1 MLSSFVAGLVQFPSR
16 LHSVLARG
24 VLGAVGCVLALAVAG
39 CQSPSPERSS
49 LFRRMDSADTG
60 VQFSNQITE
69 TQALNVITFE
79 YMYNGA
85 GVGVGDVND
94 DDRPDLF
101 FAANMGNSALYL
113 NEGDF
118 QFRDVTE
125 RAGIDT
131 AGKWANG
138 VSMVDIN
145 HDGHLDLYVSVGG
158 PYTDPQRRANELYV
172 NQGDG
177 TFAERAAM
185 YGLADTA
192 HTTQTAFFDYDRD
205 GDLDAYLLTSGF
217 EEEGSNVV
225 DPKKTQGEAVN
236 TDRLYRNDGGTF
248 TDVSEEAG
256 IQIEGYGLGV
266 TILDVNRDGWPDV
279 YAANDYVSND
289 LLYVNNQDGTFTD
302 RASSILRHQS
312 YAAMGTD
319 AADVNNDG
327 WRDLMT
333 LDMLPPT
340 NERLK
345 RMYATVGAPRAR
357 SERQNGYD
365 PQVKRNTLQL
375 HTGFTPEGRPTF
387 SEIGAL
393 AGIHATDWS
402 WGPLLADF
410 DNDGWRDLFV
420 TNGLPRD
427 ITQRDFAN
435 YKLQVLQKQGNTPR
449 SVRQLYEASRDL
461 DGAHL
466 HNFLFENNGAAPSPS
481 GSGLTFTDR
490 SADWGMDR
498 ASYSMGAAYAD
509 LDGDGDLDLVVNN
522 LNAPASLYQNT
533 ATDTPGH
540 HFLRVR
546 LDGPPKNPRGL
557 GTRLSVHAGNRS
569 WHARQSVYRGYK
581 SSVPGP
587 LHVGLDT
594 LAAVDS
600 VVVVWPDGRRQRRTD
615 VNANQ
620 TITLRHAAAS
630 GSHTWAAERRSAP
643 PRFAEVT
650 DERGLS
656 FVHEDPYYSDF
667 EAQPLLPHTFSQ
679 LGPGMAVRD
688 VNDDG
693 REDVFVGGAFRQSG
707 RLYTQQPDG
716 TFEGTALSDGD
727 NYEETTGALFFD
739 ANGDDHTDLYVAS
752 GGNEYD
758 QGSRYYQDRLFLGDG
773 PGAFEPAPDRLP
785 TMTTSS
791 SVVTAADY
799 DRDGDLDLFVGGR
812 VTPKQYPRPPRSHL
826 LENRDGRFV
835 DVTASAAPAL
845 QRAGMVTGAL
855 WTDVND
861 DGWRDLMVVG
871 EWMPISVYV
880 NEEGQL
886 TPATDRLGLAGT
898 VGWWNSLVSGDFD
911 RDGDTDYVAG
921 NLGQN
926 TLLQNNEAG
935 PVRVHFDDFNG
946 DGRTDPILS
955 RYVQGTSVP
964 VPFRNDLLR
973 QLPFLQAEYTSFE
986 HYAQTPLDQLLPS
999 GALSEATS
1007 YEIDTFQSS
1016 YVENTDD
1023 GFAVRPLPLRVQAAP
1038 VFGMRSGH
1046 YDGDGV
1052 RDLLLIGNSHA
1063 PDPFTGRYDALHGA
1077 LLRGRGDGTFRYVDG
1092 TDNGFYVEGDGTA
1105 LVELPGAGGERL
1117 VLAARND
1124 AALSVFRAPRPP
1136 GTRRVAVRPSEVRAQ
1151 LTYEDGSVEQVE
1163 IHDGSGYLSQS
1174 SRSLVVPDGVV
1185 AVTLTTRQG
1194 AERTWRP

>member
-1 MLSSFVAGLVQFPSR
+1 MLTYFVSHLVRFPVRLQTSR
-16 LHSVLARG
+16 TWRLVG
-24 VLGAVGCVLALAVAG
+24 VVGCLLALATSG
-39 CQSPSPERSS
+39 CQQSAPERPS
-49 LFRRMDSADTG
+49 LFQRMDSADTG
-60 VQFSNQITE
+60 VQFTNQITE

-94 DDRPDLF
+94 DGRPDLF

-118 QFRDVTE
+118 QFREITAE
-125 RAGIDT
+125 AGIDT
-131 AGKWANG
+131 EGKWANG

-145 HDGHLDLYVSVGG
+145 HDGHLDIYVSVGG
-158 PYTDPQRRANELYV
+158 PYTDPERRANELYV

-177 TFAERAAM
+177 TFAERAAA

-192 HTTQTAFFDYDRD
+192 HTTHTAFVDYDRD

-225 DPKKTQGEAVN
+225 DPKKTEGEAVN
-236 TDRLYRNDGGTF
+236 TDRLYRNDDGVF

-266 TILDVNRDGWPDV
+266 TILDVNRDGWPDI

-302 RASSILRHQS
+302 RAGSILRHQS

-327 WRDLMT
+327 WRDLVT

-345 RMYATVGAPRAR
+345 RMYATVGESRSR
-357 SERQNGYD
+357 SEQRTGYD

-375 HTGFTPEGRPTF
+375 HAGLTPAGRPTF

-393 AGIHATDWS
+393 AGVHATDWS
-402 WGPLLADF
+402 WSPLLADF

-435 YKLQVLQKQGNTPR
+435 YKLRVLQQQGNTPR
-449 SVRQLYEASRDL
+449 SVQRLYEASRDL

-466 HNFLFENNGAAPSPS
+466 HNFLFENDGAAPSPS

-498 ASYSMGAAYAD
+498 KSYSMGAAYAD

-540 HFLRVR
+540 NFLRVR

-557 GTRLSVHAGNRS
+557 GTRLSVYAGARS

-594 LAAVDS
+594 IAAVDS
-600 VVVVWPDGRRQRRTD
+600 VVVVWPDGRRQRRTAVD
-615 VNANQ
+615 ANQ
-620 TITLRHAAAS
+620 EITADYAEAA
-630 GSHTWAAERRSAP
+630 GTHRWAAEQGSAP
-643 PRFAEVT
+643 TQFTEVSA
-650 DERGLS
+650 ERGLS
-656 FVHEDPYYSDF
+656 FRHEDPYYSDF
-667 EAQPLLPHTFSQ
+667 DAQPLLPHKFSR
-679 LGPGMAVRD
+679 LGPGMAVGD
-688 VNDDG
+688 VNGDG

-707 RLYTQQPDG
+707 RLYTQGPDG
-716 TFEGTALSDGD
+716 TFEGTALSGGN
-727 NYEETTGALFFD
+727 NYEEATGALFFD
-739 ANGDDHTDLYVAS
+739 ANGDGHEDLYVAS

-758 QGSRYYQDRLFLGDG
+758 RGSQYYQDRLFLGDG
-773 PGAFEPAPDRLP
+773 TGALEPAPDRLP
-785 TMTTSS
+785 TMTTST

-835 DVTASAAPAL
+835 DVTASVAPAL

-855 WTDVND
+855 WTDVNN
-861 DGWRDLMVVG
+861 DGRRDLMVVG

-880 NEEGQL
+880 NEGGRL
-886 TPATDRLGLAGT
+886 VPATDRLGLAGT
-898 VGWWNSLVSGDFD
+898 VGWWNGLVSGDFD

-921 NLGQN
+921 NLGRN
-926 TLLQNNEAG
+926 TLLKNTEAG
-935 PVRVHFDDFNG
+935 PVRLHFDDFNG

-973 QLPFLQAEYTSFE
+973 QLPFLQEEYSSFE
-986 HYAQTPLDQLLPS
+986 RYARTPLNQLLPS

-1007 YEIDTFQSS
+1007 YHVDTFQSS

-1038 VFGMRSGH
+1038 VFGMHSGH
-1046 YDGDGV
+1046 YDDDGV

-1092 TDNGFYVEGDGTA
+1092 SDNGFYVEGDGTA
-1105 LVELPGAGGERL
+1105 LVELAGADGERL

-1124 AALSVFRAPRPP
+1124 DALKAFRAPRPP
-1136 GTRRVAVRPSEVRAQ
+1136 GTHRVPVRPSEVEAR
-1151 LTYEDGSVEQVE
+1151 LTYEDGRVERVE

-1174 SRSLVVPDGVV
+1174 SRTLVVPGGVV
-1185 AVTLTTRQG
+1185 AATLTTRRG

>member
-1 MLSSFVAGLVQFPSR
+1 MQFPTR
-16 LHSVLARG
+16 LPSVPAWI
-24 VLGAVGCVLALAVAG
+24 VLGVVGGVLALAVGG
-39 CQSPSPERSS
+39 CQAPAPDRPP
-49 LFRRMDSADTG
+49 LFRRMDTAATG
-60 VQFSNQITE
+60 VQFANRITE
-69 TQALNVITFE
+69 SPALNVITFE

-85 GVGVGDVND
+85 GVGVGDVNGD
-94 DDRPDLF
+94 GRPDLF

-118 QFRDVTE
+118 RFRDVTD

-131 AGKWANG
+131 EGKWANG

-145 HDGHLDLYVSVGG
+145 HDGHLDIYVSVGG

-177 TFAERAAM
+177 TFAERAAA

-192 HTTQTAFFDYDRD
+192 HTTHTAFVDYDKD

-225 DPKKTQGEAVN
+225 DPRKMEGQAVN
-236 TDRLYRNDGGTF
+236 TDRLYRNDDSTF
-248 TDVSEEAG
+248 TDVSAAAG
-256 IQIEGYGLGV
+256 IQGEGYGLGV
-266 TILDVNRDGWPDV
+266 TILDVNRDGWPDL

-289 LLYVNNQDGTFTD
+289 LLYVNDRDGTFTE
-302 RASSILRHQS
+302 RAGSILRHQS

-327 WRDLMT
+327 WRDLVT

-345 RMYATVGAPRAR
+345 RMYATVGEAR
-357 SERQNGYD
+357 SRSELRTGYD

-375 HTGFTPEGRPTF
+375 HAGLTPEGRPTF

-393 AGIHATDWS
+393 AGVHATDWS
-402 WGPLLADF
+402 WSPLLADF
-410 DNDGWRDLFV
+410 NNDGWRDLFV

-449 SVRQLYEASRDL
+449 TVRRLYEASRDL

-466 HNFLFENNGAAPSPS
+466 HNFLFENDGPAESPS

-490 SADWGMDR
+490 SADWGMD
-498 ASYSMGAAYAD
+498 APSYSMGAAYAD

-533 ATDTPGH
+533 ASETLDR

-546 LDGPPKNPRGL
+546 LEGPPQNPRGL
-557 GTRLSVHAGNRS
+557 GARLAVYAGARS

-594 LAAVDS
+594 VAAVDS
-600 VVVVWPDGRRQRRTD
+600 VVVTWPDGRRQRRTGVAAD
-615 VNANQ
+615 Q
-620 TITLRHAAAS
+620 TITVDHAAAT
-630 GSHTWAAERRSAP
+630 GTHRWAAERFSP
-643 PRFAEVT
+643 PSRFTAVT

-656 FVHEDPYYSDF
+656 FTHEDPYYSDF
-667 EAQPLLPHTFSQ
+667 DAQPVLPHKFSQ
-679 LGPGMAVRD
+679 LGPGMAVGD
-688 VNDDG
+688 VNGDG

-707 RLYTQQPDG
+707 RVYTQGPDG
-716 TFEGTALSDGD
+716 TFEGTALSNGD
-727 NYEETTGALFFD
+727 NYEETTGALFLD
-739 ANGDDHTDLYVAS
+739 ANGDGHEDLYVAS

-758 QGSRYYQDRLFLGDG
+758 RGSSYYQDRLFLGDG
-773 PGAFEPAPDRLP
+773 TGAFAPAPDRLP
-785 TMTTSS
+785 SMTTST

-812 VTPKQYPRPPRSHL
+812 VTPKQYPRPPRSYL

-835 DVTASAAPAL
+835 DVTASVAPAL
-845 QRAGMVTGAL
+845 RRVGMVTGAL

-861 DGWRDLMVVG
+861 DGRRDLMVVG
-871 EWMPISVYV
+871 EWMPISVFV
-880 NEEGQL
+880 NRDGRL
-886 TPATDRLGLAGT
+886 TPATDRLGLGGT

-921 NLGQN
+921 NLGRN
-926 TLLQNNEAG
+926 TLLKNTEAG

-973 QLPFLQAEYTSFE
+973 QLPYLQDTYSSFE
-986 HYAQTPLDQLLPS
+986 RYARTPLDQLLPS

-1007 YEIDTFQSS
+1007 YHVDTFQSS

-1038 VFGMRSGH
+1038 VFGMHSGH
-1046 YDGDGV
+1046 YDDDGA

-1063 PDPFTGRYDALHGA
+1063 PEPFTGRYDALHGA
-1077 LLRGRGDGTFRYVDG
+1077 VLWGRGDGTFRYGDG
-1092 TDNGFYVEGDGTA
+1092 TDTGFYVEGDGTA
-1105 LVELPGAGGERL
+1105 LVELAGAGGERL

-1124 AALSVFRAPRPP
+1124 AALEAFRPPRPP
-1136 GTRRVAVRPSEVRAQ
+1136 GHRRVPVRPAEVEAR
-1151 LTYEDGSVEQVE
+1151 LTYEDGRVERVE
-1163 IHDGSGYLSQS
+1163 LHDGSGYLSQS
-1174 SRSLVVPDGVV
+1174 SRTLVVPDGVV